1 MAAFNYTVRNLKGEL
16 LKGSIDAETQDVV
29 VSKLKEMEYFVVSID
44 EIKGSKVKDISKK
57 STKGFS
63 FFNRIKIRDMVVF
76 TRQFATLI
84 SSGMSLLESL
94 TVLEKQ
100 TQNPKFSNIISEIR
114 INVESGHSLSESMAK
129 YSNVFTDIYISL
141 IRAGEAG
148 GVLDKTMNDL
158 AEFLE
163 KEEEIR
169 LKIRNKTAYPKFV
182 LGFAV
187 VITFVII
194 IFLVPTFESIYDE
207 LGAQLPVITEV
218 IIFIGGLFKNIYFYL
233 ILAVLIFGGR
243 YFFKRA
249 VRSPRG
255 KYIMDNIKINVPKFG
270 DMFKKMS
277 LSRFARHF
285 GVLLTTGVPILSS
298 LEISRGVAGNV
309 LVDNAIDRIRKGIR
323 EGENI
328 ADPMSKMTVFP
339 PMMIQMMA
347 IGEKTGTLDEIA
359 IKIADFYDR
368 EVSNSI
374 DILVTILEPL
384 MLLFVAGVIGAIV
397 MSMYLPMFNI
407 YQAM

>member
-1 MAAFNYTVRNLKGEL
+1 MSAFNYTVRNLSGEL
-16 LKGSIDAETQDVV
+16 IKGSIDAETQDLV
-29 VSKLKEMEYFVVSID
+29 VSKLKEMDYFVVTID
-44 EIKGSKVKDISKK
+44 EIKESKPLTLSKGGS
-57 STKGFS
+57 KGFS

-100 TQNPKFSNIISEIR
+100 TANPKFANIISEIR
-114 INVESGHSLSESMAK
+114 MDVESGHSLSESMAK
-129 YSNVFTDIYISL
+129 YTNVFSDIFISL

-158 AEFLE
+158 AGFLE
-163 KEEEIR
+163 SEEEIR

-187 VITFVII
+187 VITFVIVV
-194 IFLVPTFESIYDE
+194 FLVPTFESIYEE
-207 LGAQLPVITEV
+207 LGAQLPMITQV
-218 IIFIGGLFKNIYFYL
+218 IIFIGNLFKNIYFYL

-243 YFFKRA
+243 YLFKRG
-249 VRSPRG
+249 VRTPRG
-255 KYIMDNIKINVPKFG
+255 KYILDNIRIKIPRFG
-270 DMFKKMS
+270 DMFKKMA

-298 LEISRGVAGNV
+298 LEISKGVAGNI
-309 LVDNAIDRIRKGIR
+309 LVDNAIDKIRKGIR

-328 ADPMSKMTVFP
+328 ADPMSKMPIFP
-339 PMMIQMMA
+339 PMMVQMMA
-347 IGEKTGTLDEIA
+347 IGEKTGTLDEIVT
-359 IKIADFYDR
+359 KIADFYDR
-368 EVSNSI
+368 EVSNNI

-384 MLLFVAGVIGAIV
+384 MLLFVAGAIGIIVI
-397 MSMYLPMFNI
+397 SMYLPMFNI

>member
-1 MAAFNYTVRNLKGEL
+1 MAAFNYIVRNLSGEL
-16 LKGSIDAETQDVV
+16 IKGSIDAETQDLVV
-29 VSKLKEMEYFVVSID
+29 TKLKEMNYFVVSID
-44 EIKGSKVKDISKK
+44 EISESKPLTLSKGGLR
-57 STKGFS
+57 GFS

-100 TQNPKFSNIISEIR
+100 TANPKFSNIISEIR
-114 INVESGHSLSESMAK
+114 IYVESGHSLSESMAK
-129 YSNVFTDIYISL
+129 YSNVFSDIFISL

-158 AEFLE
+158 AGFLE

-194 IFLVPTFESIYDE
+194 VFLVPTFKSIYDE
-207 LGAQLPVITEV
+207 LGAQLPVITRIV
-218 IIFIGGLFKNIYFYL
+218 IYIGDLFKNIYFYL
-233 ILAVLIFGGR
+233 IMFVLIFGGR
-243 YFFKRA
+243 YFFKRY
-249 VRSPRG
+249 VRTPRG
-255 KYIMDNIKINVPKFG
+255 KYIIDNIKINIPRFG
-270 DMFKKMS
+270 DMFKKMA

-298 LEISRGVAGNV
+298 LEISKGVAGNI
-309 LVDNAIDRIRKGIR
+309 LIDNAIDKIRKGIR

-339 PMMIQMMA
+339 PMMVQMMA
-347 IGEKTGTLDEIA
+347 IGEKTGTLDEIV

-368 EVSNSI
+368 EVSNNI

-384 MLLFVAGVIGAIV
+384 MLLLVAGVIGIIV
-397 MSMYLPMFNI
+397 ISMYLPMFNI